1 MRNADL
7 CLDTSVADY
16 FAKAMLL
23 DNGELSFNKYT
34 VGTLFSDSANSST
47 LALLME
53 SAQNNGY
60 LEYIKHP
67 SRIIE
72 HHKNNGKVKPENL
85 LTKFFDDKKE
95 GKFQALWLTNLSNPK
110 AIKATDFNNY
120 LEQGTKALN
129 SGYKMIIWT
138 NLDKDIFWNI
148 HQLQKKFV
156 SELIEI
162 KNIADLDTQ
171 YINLKNL
178 LLSPDRY
185 LPSTLDKAAYT
196 GFLVDLAKYLIL
208 EQEGGLLADLNFKFV
223 QDFDPENLEQYDYV
237 GNKCLAGGL
246 ERVENNFFYSKSHH
260 PIFKETLNIIEEMI
274 FNPSYGNEKLLNIG
288 LDSTQFVEHYSMMP
302 YSIGYIKGFNQ
313 DGNNDAMQTITFPG
327 TLGKSCEDTYA
338 FLKNRN
344 QDFSPEL
351 KAKIEEYEALTYNLE
366 NIKNKDIL
374 REVILKLYTIR
385 EMLFPYQDYQC
396 VDGSLVGEDTQT
408 MSWGSA
414 SLF

>member
-1 MRNADL
+1 MEENGI
-7 CLDTSVADY
+7 CVKSSVADY

-23 DNGELSFNKYT
+23 DNGGFVFNKYT
-34 VGTLFSDSANSST
+34 FGTLFSDSAKSST

-72 HHKNNGKVKPENL
+72 HHKNNGEVKPENV
-85 LTKFFDDKKE
+85 LTKLFGDKKE

-110 AIKATDFNNY
+110 AIKTEDFLNY
-120 LEQGTKALN
+120 INQATKAVE
-129 SGYKMIIWT
+129 SEYKSIIWT
-138 NLDKDIFWNI
+138 NLDKETFWNI
-148 HQLQKKFV
+148 HPLFQGFRDLF
-156 SELIEI
+156 EI
-162 KNIADLDTQ
+162 KNIADLDTE
-171 YINLKNL
+171 YVKLKDL
-178 LLSPDRY
+178 LLSPNKY
-185 LPSTLDKAAYT
+185 LPQTPNTKNYT

-223 QDFDPENLEQYDYV
+223 SDFDPTKLEQYDYI

-246 ERVENNFFYSKSHH
+246 ERIENNFFYSKPHY

-313 DGNNDAMQTITFPG
+313 DDNNDAMQTITFPG

-338 FLKNRN
+338 FFKNRN
-344 QDFSPEL
+344 QDLPSEL
-351 KAKIEEYEALTYNLE
+351 KAKIEEYEALAYNLE
-366 NIKNKDIL
+366 NITDKDIL

-385 EMLFPYQDYQC
+385 EMLFPYQYYQC

-408 MSWGSA
+408 MSWGHE